1 MSKVCLVKLF
11 IGLFNLE
18 MVFHT
23 KTLSKA
29 LQVNRN
35 LKLSIAYLN
44 TFLFSCVQM
53 ILYVTIPY
61 ISEVSHISIAHIAG
75 SISIGSL
82 LFAFTGPFWASMSDK
97 WGRKKVLGIGMVG
110 LSSSFLLL
118 SSIFAL
124 NPHLDLNTKI
134 LLIYVSRILYG
145 LLSSAI
151 VPVSQAWQ
159 LDLSPNM
166 HRMKVL
172 TRNSMCLNLGR
183 LLGPIIV
190 LVKQVNFDQ
199 LIYVSTAIILTL
211 ALAEI
216 FTKSEV
222 SEKMQGQHNFSIAGY
237 KKLVKLSVLPIFL
250 ALIFTSFIGILHSTL
265 GHHLKVIF
273 NIRGEQATLLMAK
286 IVIAISLIGLCSQFI
301 SQKIPKT
308 KWKWILNTGSISL
321 LVGAFYL
328 NAAMT
333 LGNVWI
339 AVCIL
344 GVGLSL
350 IPPVY
355 LALISKKNTDENV
368 YGRQVGLASIAH
380 SLGYALGAGIMA
392 LSLKL
397 NLISITFAIVLV
409 SLMTL
414 AITIKI
420 SRAREV
426 Y

>member
-1 MSKVCLVKLF
+1 MNKN
-11 IGLFNLE
+11 INI
-18 MVFHT
+18 
-23 KTLSKA
+23 
-29 LQVNRN
+29 
-35 LKLSIAYLN
+35 SIAYLN
-44 TFLFSCVQM
+44 TFIFSCVQM

-61 ISEVSHISIAHIAG
+61 ISEVSSISIAHIAG
-75 SISIGSL
+75 SISVGSL
-82 LFAFTGPFWASMSDK
+82 LFAFTGPFWASLSDK

-110 LSSSFLLL
+110 LSLSFLLL

-124 NPHLDLNTKI
+124 NPHLALSTKI
-134 LLIYVSRILYG
+134 VLIYLSRILYG

-159 LDLSPNM
+159 LDLSPNTN
-166 HRMKVL
+166 RMKVL

-199 LIYVSTAIILTL
+199 LIYVSTSIILVL
-211 ALAEI
+211 ALTEI
-216 FTKSEV
+216 FSKQEIN
-222 SEKMQGQHNFSIAGY
+222 EEMKGQHNFSLSNY
-237 KKLVKLSVLPIFL
+237 KTLIKASVLPIFL

-286 IVIAISLIGLCSQFI
+286 IVIAISLIGLCSQFV

-308 KWKWILNTGSISL
+308 KWKWTLNAGSLTL
-321 LVGAFYL
+321 LVGAFLL
-328 NAAMT
+328 NAAAT
-333 LGNVWI
+333 LNNVWI

-355 LALISKKNTDENV
+355 LALISKKNSNENA

-392 LSLKL
+392 LSLKM
-397 NLISITFAIVLV
+397 NLISITFAIILV
-409 SLMTL
+409 SLLTVM
-414 AITIKI
+414 ITFKI
-420 SRAREV
+420 SRTSEA

>member
-1 MSKVCLVKLF
+1 MRNKVN
-11 IGLFNLE
+11 I
-18 MVFHT
+18 
-23 KTLSKA
+23 
-29 LQVNRN
+29 
-35 LKLSIAYLN
+35 SIAYIN
-44 TFLFSCVQM
+44 TFIFSCVQM

-61 ISEVSHISIAHIAG
+61 ISEVSSISIAHIAG

-110 LSSSFLLL
+110 LSLSFLLL

-124 NPHLDLNTKI
+124 NPHLALTTKI
-134 LLIYVSRILYG
+134 VLIYLSRILYG

-159 LDLSPNM
+159 LDLSPNIN
-166 HRMKVL
+166 RMKVL

-183 LLGPIIV
+183 LLGPVIV
-190 LVKQVNFDQ
+190 LFKQVNFDQ
-199 LIYVSTAIILTL
+199 LIYVSTSIILVL
-211 ALAEI
+211 ALTELFSKQEI
-216 FTKSEV
+216 NE
-222 SEKMQGQHNFSIAGY
+222 EMQGQHNFSFKNY
-237 KKLVKLSVLPIFL
+237 KNLIKVSVHPIFL

-273 NIRGEQATLLMAK
+273 NIRGEQATILMAK
-286 IVIAISLIGLCSQFI
+286 IVIAISLIGLFSQFI

-308 KWKWILNTGSISL
+308 KWKWTLNAGSLTL
-321 LVGAFYL
+321 LVGAFLL
-328 NAAMT
+328 NAAVT
-333 LGNVWI
+333 LNDVWI

-355 LALISKKNTDENV
+355 LALISKKNSNENA

-392 LSLKL
+392 LSLKM
-397 NLISITFAIVLV
+397 NLISITFAIILV
-409 SLMTL
+409 SLLTL
-414 AITIKI
+414 MITIKI
-420 SRAREV
+420 SRTSEA

>member
-1 MSKVCLVKLF
+1 MRNKLN
-11 IGLFNLE
+11 I
-18 MVFHT
+18 
-23 KTLSKA
+23 
-29 LQVNRN
+29 
-35 LKLSIAYLN
+35 SIAYIN
-44 TFLFSCVQM
+44 TFIFSCVQM

-61 ISEVSHISIAHIAG
+61 ISEVSSISIAHIAG

-110 LSSSFLLL
+110 LSLSFLLL

-124 NPHLDLNTKI
+124 NPHLALTTKI
-134 LLIYVSRILYG
+134 ILIYLSRILYG

-159 LDLSPNM
+159 LDLSPNTN
-166 HRMKVL
+166 RMKVL

-183 LLGPIIV
+183 LLGPVIV
-190 LVKQVNFDQ
+190 LFKQVNFDQ
-199 LIYVSTAIILTL
+199 LIYVSTSIILVL
-211 ALAEI
+211 ALAELFSKQEI
-216 FTKSEV
+216 NE
-222 SEKMQGQHNFSIAGY
+222 ELQGQHNFSFSNY
-237 KKLVKLSVLPIFL
+237 KKLIKVSVHPIFL

-273 NIRGEQATLLMAK
+273 NIRGEQATILMAK
-286 IVIAISLIGLCSQFI
+286 IVIAISLIGLFSQFF

-308 KWKWILNTGSISL
+308 KWKWTLNAGSLTL
-321 LVGAFYL
+321 LVGAFLL
-328 NAAMT
+328 NAAVT
-333 LGNVWI
+333 LNNVWI

-344 GVGLSL
+344 GIGLSL

-355 LALISKKNTDENV
+355 LALISKKNSDENA

-392 LSLKL
+392 LSLKM
-397 NLISITFAIVLV
+397 NLISITFAIILV
-409 SLMTL
+409 SVLTLM
-414 AITIKI
+414 ITIKI
-420 SRAREV
+420 SRTSEA